1 MTKRSFEDLVT
12 AGMELG
18 RAEQLRYWEWEK
30 LVDAV
35 DAFGD
40 EALKDYAEDV
50 GMEYETLK
58 RYRNESGQTRLKF

>member
-18 RAEQLRYWEWEK
+18 RAEQLRYWEWKK

-35 DAFGD
+35 DAFGN

-58 RYRNESGQTRLKF
+58 RYRIEPAQTRFKF